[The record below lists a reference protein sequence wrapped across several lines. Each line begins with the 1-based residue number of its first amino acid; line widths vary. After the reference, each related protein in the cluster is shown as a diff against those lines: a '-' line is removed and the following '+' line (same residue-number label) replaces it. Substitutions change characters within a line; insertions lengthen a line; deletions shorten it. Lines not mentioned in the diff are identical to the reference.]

1 MIQKAPGMISTPAAT
16 QRRPAGSLVRR
27 KFSSD
32 FLKLRKRSSPGRPK
46 ADVNYHWTPAQE
58 EVILRHKRNALIF
71 RELREQNFVNRSGQL
86 PTVGQIRL
94 QEKVHEDEDDM
105 KMT

>member
-1 MIQKAPGMISTPAAT
+1 MRMT
-16 QRRPAGSLVRR
+16 
-27 KFSSD
+27 
-32 FLKLRKRSSPGRPK
+32 
-46 ADVNYHWTPAQE
+46 DVNYITG
-58 EVILRHKRNALIF
+58 LRHKRDALIF